1 MGKTLIDLTPFV
13 QAAILFCMAGLSV
26 FAIPWLRSILKAET
40 FDTLL
45 RCVEFAVKA
54 AEQVG
59 QTWKGSQKKK
69 YVLDFLASKGYKID
83 DAEIDALIEAS
94 VLELHNRLYNYSDDD
109 DDDGEDL
116 PY

>member
-1 MGKTLIDLTPFV
+1 MGKAFIDLTPFV
-13 QAAILFCMAGLSV
+13 QAAIIFTVAGLSV
-26 FAIPWLRSILKAET
+26 FAIPYLHSILDTDK
-40 FDTLL
+40 FDKLL

-54 AEQVG
+54 AEQLG
-59 QTWKGSQKKK
+59 QTWKGSQKKQ
-69 YVLDFLASKGYKID
+69 YVLNFLSSKGYKID

-94 VLELHNRLYNYSDDD
+94 VLELHNRLYDYS